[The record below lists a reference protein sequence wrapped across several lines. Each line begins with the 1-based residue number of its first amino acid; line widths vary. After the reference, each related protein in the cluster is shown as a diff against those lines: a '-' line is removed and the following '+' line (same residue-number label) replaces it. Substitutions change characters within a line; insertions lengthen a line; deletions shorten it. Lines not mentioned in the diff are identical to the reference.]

1 MIPEQGEG
9 LFGMAFEITGAPV
22 SSERRRS
29 TPNKREKELLQ
40 ILEATTDGIWQWNL
54 RDHKILLSSKYYAM
68 LGYEPGEFA
77 ADFETWREMI
87 HPADRECAVA
97 AIRDFVRGATV
108 EYRNEFR
115 FRARSGG
122 YHWIRAGARVV
133 ERDDQGHPVKVIG
146 NHQDITDLRHADE
159 MIRENRELHE
169 KLTDLSFAGI
179 YLIEKG
185 EIRFLNSRAASMM
198 ECVPGELVGHRADQ
212 FIHPDDRESAGEN
225 ARKMLRGE
233 LNAPYEF
240 RIITKSGKTRW
251 VMEALSAIFAGGE
264 RLVLGNAMDITE
276 RKAEEEKRKFL
287 ERQLQKSQRMEALGT
302 LSGGIAHD
310 FNNIL
315 SSLMGFTELA
325 MRESRANKRLAYLG
339 QVMQACERAKNLTTQ
354 ILDFSR
360 REEEGKKPFD
370 VRVIIKETLKL
381 LKASLPATIRIRS
394 EITMKPATIL
404 ADPTQIH
411 QIMMNLCTN
420 AAHAMHEKGGVL
432 QIQLSVIEAN
442 RENLALLDADLKA
455 GPYIRLKISD
465 TGHGIAP
472 ADLDRIFHPFFTTK
486 KPGEGT
492 GLGLSVVYGIVKNHG
507 GAIGVESGPGTGTA
521 FTVYLPY
528 VAAEMVAGEKKP
540 PGPVPS
546 GQERILFVDDES
558 AIVEAAENYL
568 RSMGYNVIATCDSL
582 EALEIFRQRPDR
594 IDLVITD
601 MTMPR
606 LTGLELS
613 KELLAI
619 RQDLPIIL
627 CSGYNQSIQEK
638 LLKQLGVRHFVKK
651 PVTLADLNRRV
662 RQVLDESHEN

>member
-1 MIPEQGEG
+1 
-9 LFGMAFEITGAPV
+9 
-22 SSERRRS
+22 
-29 TPNKREKELLQ
+29 
-40 ILEATTDGIWQWNL
+40 
-54 RDHKILLSSKYYAM
+54 
-68 LGYEPGEFA
+68 
-77 ADFETWREMI
+77 
-87 HPADRECAVA
+87 
-97 AIRDFVRGATV
+97 
-108 EYRNEFR
+108 
-115 FRARSGG
+115 
-122 YHWIRAGARVV
+122 
-133 ERDDQGHPVKVIG
+133 
-146 NHQDITDLRHADE
+146 
-159 MIRENRELHE
+159 
-169 KLTDLSFAGI
+169 
-179 YLIEKG
+179 
-185 EIRFLNSRAASMM
+185 
-198 ECVPGELVGHRADQ
+198 
-212 FIHPDDRESAGEN
+212 
-225 ARKMLRGE
+225 
-233 LNAPYEF
+233 
-240 RIITKSGKTRW
+240 
-251 VMEALSAIFAGGE
+251 
-264 RLVLGNAMDITE
+264 
-276 RKAEEEKRKFL
+276 
-287 ERQLQKSQRMEALGT
+287 
-302 LSGGIAHD
+302 
-310 FNNIL
+310 
-315 SSLMGFTELA
+315 
-325 MRESRANKRLAYLG
+325 
-339 QVMQACERAKNLTTQ
+339 
-354 ILDFSR
+354 
-360 REEEGKKPFD
+360 
-370 VRVIIKETLKL
+370 
-381 LKASLPATIRIRS
+381 
-394 EITMKPATIL
+394 
-404 ADPTQIH
+404 
-411 QIMMNLCTN
+411 
-420 AAHAMHEKGGVL
+420 
-432 QIQLSVIEAN
+432 
-442 RENLALLDADLKA
+442 LLDADLKA